1 MIQRP
6 LSPAAIGVGVAVTFV
21 VTVAVLAVVGAVTLH
36 GSVLEFKPI
45 DFQFNIQLGKWAR

>member
-1 MIQRP
+1 